1 VSPTPSLPGDP
12 RISGDPRFPGFPPEL
27 PPEVPPPR
35 RPDVPSPP
43 ERPGHPHPGYPPIPT
58 VPMPPPRP
66 PAPEPLDD
74 LRSRVYDQLLAR
86 RTVVLDRALDGETA
100 MFVAAQLMT
109 LDAEG
114 TERITLIVNS
124 PGGPLDA
131 AATVLDTIDLVR
143 GPVDTTCLGQAGGT
157 AAVVVAAGT
166 GRRRVGASAQLQLRL
181 PEVELAGTATRVGD
195 EAAHLRR
202 LHDAI
207 VDRLAAATGQD
218 RCLLARDVDRGRVL
232 PAPDAVAYGLVD
244 EVIDRSTP

>member
-1 VSPTPSLPGDP
+1 MSPTPSLPGDP
-12 RISGDPRFPGFPPEL
+12 SISGDPRFPGFPPEL
-27 PPEVPPPR
+27 PPEVPPPP
-35 RPDVPSPP
+35 RPDVPSSP

-131 AATVLDTIDLVR
+131 LTFT
-143 GPVDTTCLGQAGGT
+143 
-157 AAVVVAAGT
+157 
-166 GRRRVGASAQLQLRL
+166 
-181 PEVELAGTATRVGD
+181 
-195 EAAHLRR
+195 
-202 LHDAI
+202 
-207 VDRLAAATGQD
+207 DRTS
-218 RCLLARDVDRGRVL
+218 DV
-232 PAPDAVAYGLVD
+232 
-244 EVIDRSTP
+244 

>member
-1 VSPTPSLPGDP
+1 VSPSASIP
-12 RISGDPRFPGFPPEL
+12 GDPRFPEVPFPP
-27 PPEVPPPR
+27 
-35 RPDVPSPP
+35 RPA
-43 ERPGHPHPGYPPIPT
+43 RPHPDHPT
-58 VPMPPPRP
+58 VPLPSTPQPS
-66 PAPEPLDD
+66 APEPLDD

-86 RTVVLDRALDGETA
+86 RTVLLDRALDGETA

-114 TERITLIVNS
+114 TEHITLIVNS

-143 GPVDTTCLGQAGGT
+143 GPVDTTCLGQASGT

-166 GRRRVGASAQLQLRL
+166 GRRRVGATAQLQLRL
-181 PEVELAGTATRVGD
+181 PEVELAGTATRLGD

-202 LHDAI
+202 LQDAI

-218 RCLLARDVDRGRVL
+218 RRLLARDVDRGRVL
-232 PAPDAVAYGLVD
+232 TAPDAVAYGLVD
-244 EVIDRSTP
+244 EVIDPSKP